1 MEIQIKYF
9 QCTILRTSVRY
20 DELSPLVLMTTL
32 NYLYVSFAGPTL
44 NDKQMVIATGSGDAL
59 AIKLPSEKARD
70 LLVAKLHRLCLDE
83 QSKFSGSNMIS
94 AEPLRLTSDGGREM

>member
-1 MEIQIKYF
+1 MDANLQTVICGKVKGGNTNKVFSVHDIKN
-9 QCTILRTSVRY
+9 V
-20 DELSPLVLMTTL
+20 
-32 NYLYVSFAGPTL
+32 GPTL

-83 QSKFSGSNMIS
+83 QSKFAGTNLIS
-94 AEPLRLTSDGGREM
+94 PKPVLLGLDGQKTML